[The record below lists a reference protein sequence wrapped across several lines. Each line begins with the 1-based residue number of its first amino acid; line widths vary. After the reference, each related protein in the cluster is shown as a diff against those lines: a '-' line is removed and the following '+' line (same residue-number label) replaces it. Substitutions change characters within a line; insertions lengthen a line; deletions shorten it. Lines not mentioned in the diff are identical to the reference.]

1 MSVDLLTEDTLLPTG
16 QNFVCISFLQDPNN
30 KTTLS
35 GIKIRGVF
43 DKLNDAQEYA
53 KKLQSVDSL
62 HNIYVGEMGKWLA
75 FDPDPTSKAAGS
87 PEYANDEL
95 NKIMKAHIESSEKSK
110 ILHEQYKNR
119 QARENVEETI
129 KTSNENKEQVKEE
142 LSNTSDD
149 TKKES
154 LKQKLNDIEESIKNL
169 EKKKKEYVKQE
180 ELCSKEL
187 EGRGNGSS
195 NEVDL

>member
-129 KTSNENKEQVKEE
+129 KTSNQNKEQVKEE

-187 EGRGNGSS
+187 EGRGTGSS

>member
-1 MSVDLLTEDTLLPTG
+1 MSVDLLTEDTLLPTA
-16 QNFVCISFLQDPNN
+16 QNFVCISFLQDPTN

-43 DKLNDAQEYA
+43 DKINEAEEYA
-53 KKLQSVDSL
+53 KKLQSFDTL

-75 FDPDPTSKAAGS
+75 FDPDPTSKEAGS
-87 PEYANDEL
+87 PEYANQEL

-129 KTSNENKEQVKEE
+129 KTSNENKEIIKKE
-142 LSNTSDD
+142 LSSTDD
-149 TKKES
+149 SSKKET
-154 LKQKLNDIEESIKNL
+154 LKQKLGDIEESIKSL

-187 EGRGNGSS
+187 DGKDNSS
-195 NEVDL
+195 NSIDL